1 MDFIKKHYEKILL
14 SVVLLGL
21 VGALVF
27 MALII
32 PSEQEKVRQIGEGI
46 ISGHV
51 VALTNLDLT
60 AQSNVIARVQ
70 SPYRLDFD
78 TTNRLF
84 NPVGWQRKPDGT
96 LIKAAGAGPQAAVV
110 TGITPLY
117 TVLTLDSIE
126 TNEFGARYV
135 ISVERQAAANPVM
148 RRKQQRYVSTD
159 DPKKDV
165 FTLLQVKGPPENPD
179 YLVLRLADSGQ
190 TINLSKDKSFRRVDA
205 YAADLKYDLK
215 YDPEKGN
222 WSGQRIGNHLRFAG
236 DDYTIVDINSNEVV
250 LSAQSNQKKWTLR
263 LTP

>member
-21 VGALVF
+21 VGALLF

-32 PSEQEKVRQIGEGI
+32 PREQEKVRIIGEEI
-46 ISGHV
+46 IIGHV

-60 AQSNVIARVQ
+60 AQSNVTGRLQ
-70 SPYRLDFD
+70 SPYRLDFE

-84 NPVGWQRKPDGT
+84 NPVQWVRTPDGT
-96 LIKAAGAGPQAAVV
+96 LRKATGTTPQAAVV
-110 TGITPLY
+110 TAITPLY
-117 TVLTLDSIE
+117 TALTLESVA
-126 TNEFGARYV
+126 TNELGARYV
-135 ISVERQAAANPVM
+135 IGVERQAATNPAQ
-148 RRKQQRYVSTD
+148 RPKQSRYVSTD

-165 FTLLQVKGPPENPD
+165 FTLVQVKGPPENPD

-190 TINLSKDKSFRRVDA
+190 TIQLSKDKPFRRVDGYTA
-205 YAADLKYDLK
+205 NLK
-215 YDPEKGN
+215 YDPEKY
-222 WSGQRIGNHLRFAG
+222 SSPPGQRIGSHLRFAG

-263 LTP
+263 YAP